1 MTTLRIVPGMSGPA
15 AVAETAQ
22 ARQATAVNP
31 IRAARAYNADSGSKD
46 ATMPKLIALMLTLA
60 CFAVFAQDTG
70 VVDLDDPAAVTRL
83 KETKPEHYEKIR
95 RILTGLAERPQRASE
110 RWLEVNFNAT
120 GVYLSA
126 FLYKTS
132 LPPKQHL
139 QFRLDDTSY
148 SMNLTRSD
156 ITASFVPVK

>member
-1 MTTLRIVPGMSGPA
+1 MTTLRVVLGISGPA
-15 AVAETAQ
+15 AVAEPAQ
-22 ARQATAVNP
+22 ATHATAVNP
-31 IRAARAYNADSGSKD
+31 IRAARAYNANPGFKD
-46 ATMPKLIALMLTLA
+46 ATMPKLILMTLTLA

-83 KETKPEHYEKIR
+83 KETNPAHYEKIQ

-110 RWLEVNFNAT
+110 QWLEVTFNAT
-120 GVYLSA
+120 GVHLSS

-156 ITASFVPVK
+156 ITAGFVPVK

>member
-1 MTTLRIVPGMSGPA
+1 
-15 AVAETAQ
+15 
-22 ARQATAVNP
+22 
-31 IRAARAYNADSGSKD
+31 
-46 ATMPKLIALMLTLA
+46 MPKLILIALMWA
-60 CFAVFAQDTG
+60 CFSVSAQDAAS
-70 VVDLDDPAAVTRL
+70 VDLDDPAAVARL
-83 KETKPEHYEKIR
+83 KETKPAHYEKIQ
-95 RILTGLAERPQRASE
+95 RILAGLAERPQRVDE

-139 QFRLDDTSY
+139 QFRLDETSY

-156 ITASFVPVK
+156 ITASFVPVR